1 MCAPDVP
8 SAQETAGAQTGT
20 NVSTAIANA
29 MLGNVNQST
38 PYGSLTYN
46 QSGTYKFTDPNS
58 GSVYDIPTF
67 TANQTLTPGGQ
78 AIQDNLM
85 GAQTNLSQTA
95 ESASGRLKNLLGT
108 GINLSN
114 APRAGRVSTLQTVGP
129 AGAMQSNIA
138 GAGNIQRSYGDDFSA
153 DRTKVEDAI
162 MSRAQGGLDRDKRAL
177 ESRLADQGIEMG
189 SAAYG
194 AAMDDYGRNVNDMR
208 TSAILAGGQE
218 QSRMTGL
225 EADRAAFGNAA
236 QGQQFQQNAAQ
247 ASFGNSARQANFD
260 NSVSRAGFNNGV
272 RGDQFDMQNAARG
285 NYLQER
291 YAGRNQSLNEL
302 LSLMN
307 GSQVQNPNF
316 VPTSTPQMGTT
327 DVAGLMNQEYQ
338 AKQQGWSDMM
348 GGIGGI
354 ASLLLSDRRAK
365 TDISEVGKTKDGQ
378 RIYSYKYKHEGEDG
392 PVHMGLMAQEVEKR
406 KPNAVVT
413 GADGFKRVNYGIAL
427 GV

>member
-1 MCAPDVP
+1 MCAPSVP
-8 SAQETAGAQTGT
+8 TAQETAGAQTGT

-29 MLGNVNQST
+29 MLGNVNQTT

-78 AIQDNLM
+78 KIQDNLM

-95 ESASGRLKNLLGT
+95 ETASGRLNNLLGK
-108 GINLSN
+108 GINLRN
-114 APRAGRVSTLQTVGP
+114 APRAGQVPTLQSVGQ
-129 AGAMQSNIA
+129 AANMQTNIA
-138 GAGNIQRSYGDDFSA
+138 GAGNIQRTYGGDFSA
-153 DRTKVEDAI
+153 DRSKVENAI

-177 ESRLADQGIEMG
+177 EARLADQGIEIG
-189 SAAYG
+189 SSAYQS
-194 AAMDDYGRNVNDMR
+194 AMDDYGRNVNDMR

-218 QSRMTGL
+218 QSRMVGL

-247 ASFGNSARQANFD
+247 ATFGNAANQQNFD
-260 NSVSRAGFNNGV
+260 NAMSRTGFNNDV
-272 RGDQFDMQNAARG
+272 RGNQFDLQNTARG
-285 NYLQER
+285 NYLQEQ
-291 YAGRNQSLNEL
+291 YAKRNQGLNEL

-316 VPTSTPQMGTT
+316 VPTSMPQVATT
-327 DVAGLMNQEYQ
+327 DIAGLMGQEYQ
-338 AKQQGWSDMM
+338 AKQKGWSDMM
-348 GGIGGI
+348 GLGG
-354 ASLLLSDRRAK
+354 SLLTLLSDERAK
-365 TDISEVGKTKDGQ
+365 TDITEVGKTKDGQ
-378 RIYSYKYKHEGEDG
+378 KVYSYRYKHEGPEG

-406 KPNAVVT
+406 TPEAVVT

>member
-1 MCAPDVP
+1 MCAPKVP
-8 SAQETAGAQTGT
+8 TAQETAGAQTGT

-29 MLGNVNQST
+29 MLGNVNQTT

-78 AIQDNLM
+78 RIQDNLM
-85 GAQTNLSQTA
+85 GTQENISQTA
-95 ESASGRLKNLLGT
+95 ETASGRLQRLLGSS
-108 GINLSN
+108 INLGN
-114 APRAGRVSTLQTVGP
+114 APKAGTVPTL
-129 AGAMQSNIA
+129 QSNIA
-138 GAGNIQRSYGDDFSA
+138 GAGNVRRSYGTDFSA
-153 DRTKVEDAI
+153 DRTKVENAI

-177 ESRLADQGIEMG
+177 EARLADQGIEIG
-189 SAAYG
+189 SSAYQ

-225 EADRAAFGNAA
+225 EADRAAFENSA
-236 QGQQFQQNAAQ
+236 QGQQFGQNAAQ
-247 ASFGNSARQANFD
+247 ASFRNDAGAQQFGLQNTARNQ
-260 NSVSRAGFNNGV
+260 
-272 RGDQFDMQNAARG
+272 
-285 NYLQER
+285 YLDER
-291 YAGRNQSLNEL
+291 YANRNQSLNEL

-316 VPTSTPQMGTT
+316 VNTQMPQMPTT
-327 DVAGLMNQEYQ
+327 DIAGLMGQEYQ